1 MSTVIGID
9 PGANTGIAIFQDG
22 VLYTLL
28 TIEPWELPAEL
39 ATWGGDRVVF
49 EDSRLQTNVFGR
61 DVPGKPKMNPAA
73 KLKIARDVGRI
84 DAWCSLITAVCGELG
99 IPAHGISPKGKGAKL
114 DAEQFAERTGWVG
127 RCNQHERD
135 AALVAWPY
143 RKAAL

>member
-49 EDSRLQTNVFGR
+49 EDSRLTSPVWSR
-61 DVPGKPKMNPAA
+61 KTTPEAR
-73 KLKIARDVGRI
+73 LKIARNVGQV
-84 DAWCSLITAVCGELG
+84 DAWCNLITAICGELG
-99 IPAHGISPKGKGAKL
+99 IPAHGISPKNKGAKL
-114 DAEQFAERTGWVG
+114 AAEKFAARTGWVG

-135 AALVAWPY
+135 AAMVAWQY